1 MNEEVKQELEDMRSG
16 LSGLSKA
23 MPFNVPDGY
32 FGSLAS
38 DIGSLVA
45 PESHQQ
51 LDDMRLPTTMLQVP
65 DGYFDQLPNRVMQN
79 VEGKKKQGVVLSFRW
94 LRLAAAAVVIIAVGL
109 GLYRVSNSDSID
121 MEQNTIA
128 SVDSQDI
135 SAYLQYASAPYK
147 YNNANEYILDDVDLQ
162 SGDIVLYL
170 DETGWEADF

>member
-1 MNEEVKQELEDMRSG
+1 MRSG
-16 LSGLSKA
+16 LSSLSKS
-23 MPFNVPDGY
+23 MPFSMPDGY

-45 PESHQQ
+45 LESRQQ
-51 LDDMRLPTTMLQVP
+51 FDDLPSPTTMLQVP

-79 VEGKKKQGVVLSFRW
+79 VEGKKKQGLVLSFHW
-94 LRLAAAAVVIIAVGL
+94 IRLAAAAVVIIAVGL
-109 GLYRVSNSDSID
+109 GLYRVSNSDSSD
-121 MEQNTIA
+121 MEQNVIA

-147 YNNANEYILDDVDLQ
+147 YNNGNENILDDVDLQ
-162 SGDIVLYL
+162 SGDIVSYL